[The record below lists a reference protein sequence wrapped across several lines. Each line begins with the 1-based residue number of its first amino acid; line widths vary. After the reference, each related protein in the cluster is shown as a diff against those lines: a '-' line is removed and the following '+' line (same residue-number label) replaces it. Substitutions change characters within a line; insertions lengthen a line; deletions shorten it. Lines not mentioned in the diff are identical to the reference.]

1 MNAAKRLKKHRV
13 DITVDK
19 NAIYSNL
26 FYGYEA
32 PSNSGMQRMRSGVRR
47 ILGGIGRMAVLPFV
61 WLGRAA
67 LFFVLPQ
74 NPKKVADDNL
84 MAETKVPYYRPPMKL
99 KPDAAVTM
107 DPTCIW
113 SAVPEPEV
121 QKKQK
126 KKRVKAQKLEMGP
139 APQVAVVDV
148 PLAELAP
155 LLETGDAMP
164 GRRCRSPYGA
174 GGCPGRWTMCRLC
187 RP

>member
-1 MNAAKRLKKHRV
+1 MNVAKRLKKHRV

-84 MAETKVPYYRPPMKL
+84 MAETKVPYYR
-99 KPDAAVTM
+99 
-107 DPTCIW
+107 
-113 SAVPEPEV
+113 
-121 QKKQK
+121 Q
-126 KKRVKAQKLEMGP
+126 
-139 APQVAVVDV
+139 
-148 PLAELAP
+148 
-155 LLETGDAMP
+155 GDTA
-164 GRRCRSPYGA
+164 
-174 GGCPGRWTMCRLC
+174 
-187 RP
+187 